1 MPKASNHVAD
11 LRESYRTWPP
21 TRRFVQWAREAPT
34 TPDETPTAELA
45 KRLGLNAAEAKE
57 LFKGIEELELGKFIV
72 GRHAHPS
79 RLRWHCTLSS
89 IAAVAIGEA
98 DTFEPT
104 GRGAAPK
111 RDATSQL
118 IEYVFQL
125 RRDLKIKLSLPAD
138 FSQQDIVRLTA
149 FLQTLPLS
157 HED

>member
-1 MPKASNHVAD
+1 MSKPRNHIAD
-11 LRESYRTWPP
+11 LRESYQTWPP
-21 TRRFVQWAREAPT
+21 TRRFVQWARESVT

-45 KRLGLNAAEAKE
+45 KLLGLKAAEAKE

-79 RLRWHCTLSS
+79 RLQWHSTLSS
-89 IAAVAIGEA
+89 IAAVAMGETDA
-98 DTFEPT
+98 FEPT

-111 RDATSQL
+111 RDVASQL